1 MFTRVMMRPR
11 LPRRRVQPPLPVQE
25 ETEIKS
31 EATAEFSLCAG
42 CVTKKLCREA
52 SACMYGGKKPK
63 GKRANGRDGRLP
75 T

>member
-11 LPRRRVQPPLPVQE
+11 PQRRRVEPVAAKE

-31 EATAEFSLCAG
+31 EAPAEFSLCAG